1 MFDNRRVS
9 GDLQIF
15 CDRDK
20 NQSRTNYVVLQ
31 PELRGSKG
39 PRKISDK
46 YSFLTLLYIR
56 LRPAG
61 ACHYLLAIM
70 SPSLSCPSR
79 FAMRIRVE
87 TKNKENKSFYFRL
100 TLYSILS
107 EWFYID

>member
-56 LRPAG
+56 LRPAE
-61 ACHYLLAIM
+61 ACHYLLGIM

-79 FAMRIRVE
+79 FAIRIRVE
-87 TKNKENKSFYFRL
+87 TKNKEN
-100 TLYSILS
+100 
-107 EWFYID
+107 

>member
-31 PELRGSKG
+31 PELGGSKG

-46 YSFLTLLYIR
+46 YSFLRLLYM
-56 LRPAG
+56 
-61 ACHYLLAIM
+61 YKT
-70 SPSLSCPSR
+70 SCYTGDP
-79 FAMRIRVE
+79 
-87 TKNKENKSFYFRL
+87 RL
-100 TLYSILS
+100 TRILCP
-107 EWFYID
+107 WHIA